1 MLRSK
6 TRIQRPHLLGQI
18 EECLDEAPITALLG
32 ARQTGKTTLAR
43 LIAAR
48 RQPVHYF
55 DLDRAPDRTALS
67 TPEQTLG
74 TLAGLVVLDEVQR
87 LPELFSVLRPLV
99 DRPENPARF
108 LLLGSASPGLVKGV
122 SETLAGRVLFV
133 SVAGFVLAEI
143 GVENR
148 DVLWLRG
155 GFPRSYL
162 AASDRASARWR
173 EALVETFLES
183 DIPQLGFTIP
193 AETLR
198 RFWTMLSHY
207 HGQTWN
213 GSELA
218 RALGTNEK
226 TMRRYLDILAGTYL
240 VRVLPPWFEN
250 IGKRQ
255 RKAPKVYIRD
265 PGLLHTLLGIGT
277 MAQLWSH
284 PKYGASWEGFALEQ
298 VLMSCGEHRAYF
310 WGTQR
315 GAELDL
321 FITHAG
327 KRYGFE
333 FKCTDAP
340 RTTKSMRIASEDL
353 GLEHLWVIY
362 PGDLEYPLAP
372 DITALPLEKI
382 DDLALAATSR

>member
-1 MLRSK
+1 MLQSK
-6 TRIQRPHLLGQI
+6 TWIQRPRLLSQI

-43 LIAAR
+43 LIASR

-74 TLAGLVVLDEVQR
+74 TLDGLVVLDEVQR

-99 DRPENPARF
+99 DRPENPAHF
-108 LLLGSASPGLVKGV
+108 LLLGSASPDLVKGV

-133 SVAGFVLAEI
+133 SVSGFVLAEI

-173 EALVETFLES
+173 EALAETFLER
-183 DIPQLGFTIP
+183 DIPQLGFSIP

-226 TMRRYLDILAGTYL
+226 TARRYLDILSGTYL

-265 PGLLHTLLGIGT
+265 TGLLHTLLGIGT
-277 MAQLWSH
+277 MAQLRSH

-298 VLMSCGEHRAYF
+298 VLMNCGQYPAYF

-321 FITHAG
+321 FITRAG

-340 RTTKSMRIASEDL
+340 HTTKSMRIVSEDL
-353 GLEHLWVIY
+353 GLEHLWVVY

-372 DITALPLEKI
+372 NITALPLKRMGG
-382 DDLALAATSR
+382 LALSATRS

>member
-6 TRIQRPHLLGQI
+6 TWIQRPHLLNQI

-43 LIAAR
+43 LIASR

-55 DLDRAPDRTALS
+55 DLDRTPDRTALS

-74 TLAGLVVLDEVQR
+74 TLDGLVVLDEVQR

-99 DRPENPARF
+99 DRPENPAHF
-108 LLLGSASPGLVKGV
+108 LLLGSASPSLVKGV

-133 SVAGFVLAEI
+133 SIAGFVLAEI

-162 AASDRASARWR
+162 AASDRASMRWR
-173 EALVETFLES
+173 EALAETFLER
-183 DIPQLGFTIP
+183 DIPQLGFSIP

-226 TMRRYLDILAGTYL
+226 TARRYLDILSGTYL

-265 PGLLHTLLGIGT
+265 TGLLHTLLGIGT
-277 MAQLWSH
+277 MAQLRSH

-298 VLMSCGEHRAYF
+298 VLMSCGQYPAYF

-321 FITHAG
+321 FIARTG

-340 RTTKSMRIASEDL
+340 RTTKSMRIVSEDL
-353 GLEHLWVIY
+353 GLEHLWVVY

-372 DITALPLEKI
+372 NITALPLKKVG
-382 DDLALAATSR
+382 DLALSATRS